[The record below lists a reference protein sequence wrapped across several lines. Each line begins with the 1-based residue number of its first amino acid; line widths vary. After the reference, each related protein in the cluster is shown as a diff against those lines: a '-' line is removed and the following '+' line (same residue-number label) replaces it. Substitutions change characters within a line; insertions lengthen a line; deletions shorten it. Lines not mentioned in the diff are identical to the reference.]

1 MIDYVRELVLPAD
14 PELAEAIFKEKDRQN
29 TKIELIA
36 SENFVSP
43 AVMAAQGSVM
53 TNKYAEG
60 YPGKR
65 YYGGCE
71 FVDIAENLARDR
83 VKKLFGA
90 EHANVQ
96 PHSGANANTAVY
108 QAFLQLK
115 TPEQC
120 YRFLQDVCSYS
131 ELSAMEQRYNIAEM
145 LVDKR
150 IYTEIM
156 DKTGA
161 SSAIISRVSRVLSAN
176 DSVLRALLEAEKA
189 ADDQN

>member
-1 MIDYVRELVLPAD
+1 MGGICKKGE
-14 PELAEAIFKEKDRQN
+14 QH
-29 TKIELIA
+29 
-36 SENFVSP
+36 
-43 AVMAAQGSVM
+43 
-53 TNKYAEG
+53 
-60 YPGKR
+60 GKR
-65 YYGGCE
+65 SSYRP
-71 FVDIAENLARDR
+71 VRS
-83 VKKLFGA
+83 V
-90 EHANVQ
+90 
-96 PHSGANANTAVY
+96 SGI
-108 QAFLQLK
+108 LQLK